1 MFHEANAEIWH
12 DSTQRAQTV
21 IWVVFIV
28 AWLSGLVCIYFIHN
42 GLVEQRIAD
51 VANRRKEVIREHID
65 IALALISQMR
75 TQMESNIWQAEN
87 GQLWHPSATR
97 IQPSDIVLDTYI
109 ADGIL
114 VDNPL
119 QVTANGS
126 LSGVGNILKISQ
138 ETWREINAALSLSL
152 PLGRGGMVTNNADF
166 VWSYY
171 TSKNH
176 FMFIAPKVGF
186 KDFHFDDALYELPFW
201 QSAIPQHNPEHKIVL
216 SKLYDDGAGQGY
228 MISVS
233 APVFVNEVFRGV
245 VSLDVGIAT
254 LRKALSRESL
264 DGVSLLFDE
273 NGLYVASPNDFSIGE
288 QLVNHA
294 TLTSHLG
301 KFVAG
306 EAALFYTLPILDRQL
321 YFTHRVT
328 RFENWQLILLSAL
341 GYALVFT
348 FILLVVY
355 LLIRLRTAIARTT
368 YLATHDS
375 LTNLLNRRAMRE
387 HSRLVFDLTDRHGGP
402 LSIIMLDIDYFKKVN
417 DTYGHD
423 VGDEAIRTVADILRK
438 RLRKSDLCSR
448 IGGEEFLILL
458 FNTSHENA
466 GDLAEQLRH
475 AIETTPVHKA
485 QLRITISLGYVQRH
499 ADESYEALVKR
510 SDEALY
516 RAKHAG
522 RNCAVFGA
530 FEGTDTNHPGNPG
543 GCLA

>member
-1 MFHEANAEIWH
+1 
-12 DSTQRAQTV
+12 
-21 IWVVFIV
+21 
-28 AWLSGLVCIYFIHN
+28 
-42 GLVEQRIAD
+42 
-51 VANRRKEVIREHID
+51 
-65 IALALISQMR
+65 
-75 TQMESNIWQAEN
+75 
-87 GQLWHPSATR
+87 
-97 IQPSDIVLDTYI
+97 
-109 ADGIL
+109 
-114 VDNPL
+114 
-119 QVTANGS
+119 
-126 LSGVGNILKISQ
+126 
-138 ETWREINAALSLSL
+138 
-152 PLGRGGMVTNNADF
+152 
-166 VWSYY
+166 
-171 TSKNH
+171 
-176 FMFIAPKVGF
+176 
-186 KDFHFDDALYELPFW
+186 
-201 QSAIPQHNPEHKIVL
+201 
-216 SKLYDDGAGQGY
+216 
-228 MISVS
+228 
-233 APVFVNEVFRGV
+233 
-245 VSLDVGIAT
+245 
-254 LRKALSRESL
+254 
-264 DGVSLLFDE
+264 
-273 NGLYVASPNDFSIGE
+273 
-288 QLVNHA
+288 
-294 TLTSHLG
+294 
-301 KFVAG
+301 
-306 EAALFYTLPILDRQL
+306 
-321 YFTHRVT
+321 
-328 RFENWQLILLSAL
+328 
-341 GYALVFT
+341 
-348 FILLVVY
+348 VY